1 MSRLIIVAT
10 VALLAAV
17 SVSPR
22 AEANGFD
29 ETSGTFQLHFGPEIL
44 VDGSSAIAVEGEI
57 SDSGEGPWTGTIS
70 GWLTLTESHRD
81 CGYDYVGEWTITRG
95 NATSLVERVKG
106 TLIFCPIIVGEP
118 HLFGS
123 SRAQSAE
130 NGKIVGF
137 RSFDGDLNAAVDA
150 VSGTWNGRFRT
161 D

>member
-1 MSRLIIVAT
+1 MSRLFIVAA

-29 ETSGTFQLHFGPEIL
+29 ETSGTFQLHFGPENL
-44 VDGSSAIAVEGEI
+44 LDGSSAIAVEGEI
-57 SDSGEGPWTGTIS
+57 SDSGGGPWTGTIS
-70 GWLTLTESHRD
+70 GWLAPDRGGSG
-81 CGYDYVGEWTITRG
+81 CDYRGEWTITRD
-95 NATSLVERVKG
+95 NATAVVERVEVSVESCSG
-106 TLIFCPIIVGEP
+106 VVPGIP

-137 RSFDGDLNAAVDA
+137 RSFDGVLNVAFDA

>member
-1 MSRLIIVAT
+1 MSRLFIVAA

-17 SVSPR
+17 SVSPQ

-29 ETSGTFQLHFGPEIL
+29 ETFGTFQLHFGPEIL

-57 SDSGEGPWTGTIS
+57 TDSGGGPWTGTIS
-70 GWLTLTESHRD
+70 GWLAPDRGRWG
-81 CGYDYVGEWTITRG
+81 CDYRGEWTITRE
-95 NATSLVERVKG
+95 NATAVVERVEVSVESCSG
-106 TLIFCPIIVGEP
+106 VVVGIP

-137 RSFDGDLNAAVDA
+137 RSFDGDLNASFDA
-150 VSGTWNGRFRT
+150 VSGTWNGRFRVN
-161 D
+161 